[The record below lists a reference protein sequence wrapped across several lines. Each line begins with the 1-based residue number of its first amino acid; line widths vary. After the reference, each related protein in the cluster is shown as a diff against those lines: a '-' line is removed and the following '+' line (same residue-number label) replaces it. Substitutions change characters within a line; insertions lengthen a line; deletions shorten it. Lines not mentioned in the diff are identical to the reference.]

1 MMPVKTTHFRVDNG
15 DMTLVEFESG
25 RKLLIDIN
33 IREAADDPDDH
44 TPDVAEQLRSRLN
57 RDGKGR
63 LYVDGFLLTH
73 PDEDHCRGLARHFH
87 LGPPGDWSENTDK
100 VLIREMWSSPVV
112 FRRGSKDH
120 TLSEDAA
127 DWASEARRRVRLFRD
142 KDGSVSDGDRIL
154 ILGEDIDGKTDDLD
168 EILIKIDE
176 TFNRISGRDDDSFE
190 ARLLAPMP
198 PSDDEDEEEALSKNN
213 SSVVIRLELKVGGQ
227 TSARYLFGGDAE
239 VAIWDRIWDRNKRCA
254 KRLAYDVLI
263 APHHCSW
270 HSLSYDSWSKC
281 GEDAEGSEPAR
292 SALGQA
298 LKEARI
304 ISSSCEI
311 LDDDNDPPCIR
322 AKREYEDILESVGG
336 HFHCLGEGDEV
347 DPFVLTIN
355 PPAKKAES
363 LLRKPAAAAAA
374 FTFPNRGV
382 KPDRPDGFA

>member
-1 MMPVKTTHFRVDNG
+1 M
-15 DMTLVEFESG
+15 
-25 RKLLIDIN
+25 
-33 IREAADDPDDH
+33 
-44 TPDVAEQLRSRLN
+44 
-57 RDGKGR
+57 
-63 LYVDGFLLTH
+63 
-73 PDEDHCRGLARHFH
+73 
-87 LGPPGDWSENTDK
+87 
-100 VLIREMWSSPVV
+100 
-112 FRRGSKDH
+112 
-120 TLSEDAA
+120 
-127 DWASEARRRVRLFRD
+127 
-142 KDGSVSDGDRIL
+142 
-154 ILGEDIDGKTDDLD
+154 
-168 EILIKIDE
+168 
-176 TFNRISGRDDDSFE
+176 
-190 ARLLAPMP
+190 
-198 PSDDEDEEEALSKNN
+198 
-213 SSVVIRLELKVGGQ
+213 
-227 TSARYLFGGDAE
+227 
-239 VAIWDRIWDRNKRCA
+239 
-254 KRLAYDVLI
+254 I